1 MPTKPKPD
9 PPDPKPDPAPGPAQP
24 GPGPAQPGPAKP
36 DPAPAPTPPTS
47 ASASGASWRW
57 LFWAAI
63 AIVFA
68 YVVFVLLAFVRAD
81 DKLPETDWSRSVY
94 VLLGVEA
101 LAFTAVG
108 WLFGREVHRGEAQE
122 AQKHADEAKHVATLE
137 KDRAD
142 TAKDAAAQ
150 ERSRADAAQTKGR
163 ILAKAVHS
171 LTEPEETG
179 GGPGGGDERSPAGGR
194 TRGIDSP
201 AAGSAQALRSIADE
215 LFPPD

>member
-1 MPTKPKPD
+1 MPTKPKAD

-24 GPGPAQPGPAKP
+24 GPAEP
-36 DPAPAPTPPTS
+36 DPAPAPAPPTS

-179 GGPGGGDERSPAGGR
+179 GGDERSPAGGR
-194 TRGIDSP
+194 TRGIDGP
-201 AAGSAQALRSIADE
+201 AAGSTQALRNIADD
-215 LFPPD
+215 LFPSD

>member
-9 PPDPKPDPAPGPAQP
+9 PKPDPVPNPAEPTPTPTPG
-24 GPGPAQPGPAKP
+24 
-36 DPAPAPTPPTS
+36 PAPTPPSS

-63 AIVFA
+63 AIVMA
-68 YVVFVLLAFVRAD
+68 YVGFVLLAFVRAD
-81 DKLPETDWSRSVY
+81 DSLPETDWSRSVY

-122 AQKHADEAKHVATLE
+122 AQKHADEAKQVATLE

-142 TAKDAAAQ
+142 TAKDVAAQ
-150 ERSRADAAQTKGR
+150 ERSRAEAAATKGH
-163 ILAKAVHS
+163 ILARAVRS
-171 LTEPEETG
+171 LTEPEPAG
-179 GGPGGGDERSPAGGR
+179 GELGGVERSPEGGG
-194 TRGIDSP
+194 TRGLDTPVS
-201 AAGSAQALRSIADE
+201 GSTQALRNIADE
-215 LFPPD
+215 LFPTD

>member
-1 MPTKPKPD
+1 MPTKPKAD

-24 GPGPAQPGPAKP
+24 GPGEP
-36 DPAPAPTPPTS
+36 DPAPAPAPAPAPSTS

-171 LTEPEETG
+171 LTAPEET
-179 GGPGGGDERSPAGGR
+179 GGGDERSPAGGR
-194 TRGIDSP
+194 TRGIDGP
-201 AAGSAQALRSIADE
+201 AAGSTQALRNIADD
-215 LFPPD
+215 LFPSD

>member
-24 GPGPAQPGPAKP
+24 GPAPAQPGPAKP

-201 AAGSAQALRSIADE
+201 AAGSTQALRSIADE

>member
-1 MPTKPKPD
+1 MPTKPKAD
-9 PPDPKPDPAPGPAQP
+9 PPDPKPDPAPGPA
-24 GPGPAQPGPAKP
+24 PGPAQPGPAEP

-57 LFWAAI
+57 LFWAAL

-142 TAKDAAAQ
+142 TAKDVAAQ

-171 LTEPEETG
+171 LTEPEATG
-179 GGPGGGDERSPAGGR
+179 SGPDGGDEGAPAGGR

-201 AAGSAQALRSIADE
+201 VAGSTQALRNIADE
-215 LFPPD
+215 LFPSD

>member
-1 MPTKPKPD
+1 MPTKPKAD

-24 GPGPAQPGPAKP
+24 GPAEP
-36 DPAPAPTPPTS
+36 DPAPAPAPPTS

-81 DKLPETDWSRSVY
+81 DTLPETDWSRSVY

-171 LTEPEETG
+171 LTEPEVTG
-179 GGPGGGDERSPAGGR
+179 GGPGSGPGGGDERSPAGGR
-194 TRGIDSP
+194 TRGIDGP
-201 AAGSAQALRSIADE
+201 AAGSTQALRNIADE
-215 LFPPD
+215 LFPSD

>member
-1 MPTKPKPD
+1 MPTKPKAD
-9 PPDPKPDPAPGPAQP
+9 PPDPKPDPAPGTAQP
-24 GPGPAQPGPAKP
+24 GPDPAQPGPATP
-36 DPAPAPTPPTS
+36 GPATAPPPPTS

-57 LFWAAI
+57 LLWAAI

-142 TAKDAAAQ
+142 TAKDTAAQ

>member
-1 MPTKPKPD
+1 MPTKPKAD
-9 PPDPKPDPAPGPAQP
+9 PPDPKPE
-24 GPGPAQPGPAKP
+24 PAKP
-36 DPAPAPTPPTS
+36 EPAPPPTPPTS

-68 YVVFVLLAFVRAD
+68 YVVFVLLAFLRAD
-81 DKLPETDWSRSVY
+81 DSLPETDWSRSVY
-94 VLLGVEA
+94 VLLGLEA

-142 TAKDAAAQ
+142 TAKDVAAQ

-163 ILAKAVHS
+163 ILAKAVRS
-171 LTEPEETG
+171 LTEPETTG
-179 GGPGGGDERSPAGGR
+179 GGPGGGDESSPAGGR
-194 TRGIDSP
+194 PRGIDTP
-201 AAGSAQALRSIADE
+201 ASGSTRALRNIADE
-215 LFPPD
+215 LFPSD